1 MAQVW
6 LITGSA
12 RGLGRAIAEG
22 VLAAGDKLIATARN
36 PQQLS
41 DMVER
46 YGDSV
51 RAVALDVTDERAALA
66 AVQLAVDVFGR
77 LDVLVNDAGYGNLAA
92 IEDTTTQDF
101 RAQLETNL
109 FGVVNLTKAAIP
121 VMRRQGAGRI
131 LQFSS
136 IGGRVGPIGRGAYAA
151 AKWGIEGFSEVLAKE
166 VGPLGIKV
174 TIIEP
179 GGFRTDF
186 AGSSQAILADNPA
199 YASTVGAVARFQRAY
214 DGAQPGDPKKAAA
227 AILHIARLDDPP
239 MRLLLGRDAV
249 RAAAEAE
256 RTRAEADRKWRSLS
270 ESTDFIDDASQ
281 MSDRASQSSSTG
293 GRADLKSRTWL
304 ITGASSGL
312 GYALAEFVL
321 QQGDRVALGA
331 RSQAAMSALAAR
343 YPERA
348 LALALDV
355 TNAEQR
361 AAAVQQTEQRFGTI
375 NVLVNNAGIDYI
387 GAIEEQEER
396 DYRAIFEVNFFGAV
410 SMLRL
415 VLPGMRARKQ
425 GTIVNVSSMD
435 GIASLPVNGFY
446 SSSKF
451 ALEGLTESLW
461 QEIEPIGLR
470 AFLVEPGSFRTG
482 LADRTKFSGAPIE
495 AYEATSGAFRKV
507 MATMTSEMFPGD
519 PVRAAEAI
527 YEVVASDRPR
537 HWVILGSDAYRLI
550 DAKLEKLRAEY
561 DAGREMAFR
570 TDYPGSAKAIL

>member
-1 MAQVW
+1 MAHVW

-12 RGLGRAIAEG
+12 RGLGRAIAEA

-36 PQQLS
+36 PQPLS
-41 DMVER
+41 DLVAR
-46 YGDSV
+46 YGDHV
-51 RAVALDVTDERAALA
+51 RAVALDVTDERAAIA

-77 LDVLVNDAGYGNLAA
+77 LDVLVNNAGYGNLAA
-92 IEDTTTQDF
+92 IEDTTMQDF

-151 AKWGIEGFSEVLAKE
+151 AKWGVEGFSEVLAKE

-186 AGSSQAILADNPA
+186 AGSSQTILAADNPA
-199 YASTVGAVARFQRAY
+199 YASTVGAAARFQREY

-227 AILHIARLDDPP
+227 AVLHIARLDEPP

-270 ESTDFIDDASQ
+270 ESTNFIDDAGQTSNH
-281 MSDRASQSSSTG
+281 ASQSSSTG

-321 QQGDRVALGA
+321 QRGDRVALGA
-331 RSQAAMSALAAR
+331 RSQAAMTALAAR
-343 YPERA
+343 YPDTA

-361 AAAVQQTEQRFGTI
+361 AGSLQQTEQRFGVI
-375 NVLVNNAGIDYI
+375 DVLVNNAGIDYI

-396 DYRAIFEVNFFGAV
+396 DYRAIFEVNFFAAV

-461 QEIEPIGLR
+461 QEIEPIG
-470 AFLVEPGSFRTG
+470 F
-482 LADRTKFSGAPIE
+482 GAVFGG
-495 AYEATSGAFRKV
+495 AGAFR
-507 MATMTSEMFPGD
+507 
-519 PVRAAEAI
+519 
-527 YEVVASDRPR
+527 PR
-537 HWVILGSDAYRLI
+537 
-550 DAKLEKLRAEY
+550 
-561 DAGREMAFR
+561 
-570 TDYPGSAKAIL
+570 